1 MSEYSEKSKAYTIE
15 YAKARLKRIPLDV
28 QKDFYDE
35 LAAAAAAAG
44 EKVNTYI
51 KIAIE
56 QRMARERR
64 PEGPIL
70 RLEYYVEFGKG
81 DNSDLED
88 WDVEIPA
95 ELRRELDICI
105 RKADWEHYTELTDPV
120 IAQAYP
126 AILERVTADLEEAG
140 DAWSDGYSLV
150 VKAPFGNDYSD

>member
-1 MSEYSEKSKAYTIE
+1 MPRTPAANAAQYKYNREH
-15 YAKARLKRIPLDV
+15 LKRVPLDLR
-28 QKDFYDE
+28 KDDYE
-35 LAAAAAAAG
+35 RLSAAAAAAG
-44 EKVNTYI
+44 ESVNGYI
-51 KIAIE
+51 KKSIE
-56 QRMARERR
+56 QRMARERK
-64 PEGPIL
+64 PDGPIL

-88 WDVEIPA
+88 WDVEIPP

-105 RKADWEHYTELTDPV
+105 RKADWERFTELTDPV

-126 AILERVTADLEEAG
+126 AILEKVTADLEEAG